1 MATSMATIPGQ
12 GPGKAD
18 EAAIWKRCSTCRG
31 PIDFGTMYYVC
42 SVSTCNRP
50 RTTYRFCTVECWE
63 EHLPLMRHREAW
75 AVEETAPTEE
85 AWAAQEGTG
94 AAPGAAGRPAS
105 EAGKAEDGAP
115 KAAAGQ
121 RPMSAASPASGSAA
135 GSPASSPSGSSPA
148 ADAPRRRIRVGS
160 APRPTAAPT
169 PASAATA
176 AASDDVLVV
185 VSRFKSYV
193 RERFGMNTSDGVM
206 EVLSD
211 HLRALCHRAAEH
223 ARNDGRKT
231 VMDRDFEFLRKK
243 G

>member
-1 MATSMATIPGQ
+1 MAPSMATT
-12 GPGKAD
+12 PGKAD

-31 PIDFGTMYYVC
+31 PIDFGTLYYVC

-75 AVEETAPTEE
+75 AVEETAPTAE
-85 AWAAQEGTG
+85 AWALEEGGGTPRTPEG
-94 AAPGAAGRPAS
+94 VEQKPAAAAPAAPVATPGAGSAPAS
-105 EAGKAEDGAP
+105 AGP
-115 KAAAGQ
+115 
-121 RPMSAASPASGSAA
+121 GS
-135 GSPASSPSGSSPA
+135 
-148 ADAPRRRIRVGS
+148 DAPRRRIVGS
-160 APRPTAAPT
+160 APKPAAATPT
-169 PASAATA
+169 PAAAATA
-176 AASDDVLVV
+176 AGSDDVLVV
-185 VSRFKSYV
+185 VSRFKNYV

-211 HLRALCHRAAEH
+211 HLRAICHRAAEN

>member
-1 MATSMATIPGQ
+1 MAPPMATT
-12 GPGKAD
+12 PGKAD

-31 PIDFGTMYYVC
+31 PIDFGTLYYVC

-75 AVEETAPTEE
+75 AVEETAPTAE
-85 AWAAQEGTG
+85 AWAVEEGGG
-94 AAPGAAGRPAS
+94 AAPGPA
-105 EAGKAEDGAP
+105 EGVAP
-115 KAAAGQ
+115 K
-121 RPMSAASPASGSAA
+121 PAA
-135 GSPASSPSGSSPA
+135 GSPAAAPGAGPGSGSASA
-148 ADAPRRRIRVGS
+148 AGSDAPRRRIVGA
-160 APRPTAAPT
+160 APKPAAAAPT
-169 PASAATA
+169 PAAAATA

-185 VSRFKSYV
+185 VSRFKNYV

-211 HLRALCHRAAEH
+211 HLRALCHRAAEN